1 VKSSHAFLSAI
12 LVSTLVVHRV
22 EAHHSFAPVYDAK
35 RTIVVEGVVTQFR
48 FINPHALMLMDVTDD
63 TGKVVTWTVEF
74 AGRLNLG
81 EGEGGWNERSITPGQ
96 KVTVTGNPTHANSPR
111 MFFLQLV
118 RADGS
123 QLFPPAKARQDAIE
137 EQRRQRAR
145 QRTEPKQ

>member
-1 VKSSHAFLSAI
+1 MRTSHALLFAI
-12 LVSTLVVHRV
+12 LVLLLAVRAV

-35 RTIVVEGVVTQFR
+35 RTIVVEGVVTEFR

-63 TGKVVTWTVEF
+63 SGKVVKWTVEF
-74 AGRLNLG
+74 AGRLNLS
-81 EGEGGWNERSITPGQ
+81 EGGWNTSTVTPGQ
-96 KVTVTGNPTHANSPR
+96 KVTVTGNPTHTNSPR

-145 QRTEPKQ
+145 QRTDSKQ